1 MVISSSGAALIT
13 GASSGI
19 GYEFARLCAADKR
32 SLIVTARNAESLKQL
47 AAESRE
53 AHGVGVDVIPADLAT
68 NAGAKDLVGELER
81 RNITVDIL
89 INNAGF
95 GTHGKF
101 WENDVEQEQALL
113 HVNVVSLMLLTRLL
127 LPGMVARGRGRIL
140 NVASTAAF
148 VPGPL
153 MANYYASKAYV
164 LSLSESLSSELR
176 GTGVTVTALCPGPT
190 ATAFQSRAGVKP
202 SKLAD
207 VAGMS
212 AADVARVGYDAMM
225 AGKRVAIPGVKNR
238 LLVGLSRFAPRV
250 ALLGFV
256 RKLNESR

>member
-1 MVISSSGAALIT
+1 MGQPNATLIT

-19 GYEFARLCAADKR
+19 GLELARLLARQKHR
-32 SLIVTARNAESLKQL
+32 LIITARSISALNGLAEEIRLL
-47 AAESRE
+47 GIE
-53 AHGVGVDVIPADLAT
+53 VDVISADLAT
-68 NAGAKDLVGELER
+68 DVGAKELVAELER
-81 RNITVDIL
+81 RNITIDII

-95 GTHGKF
+95 GTHGKL
-101 WENDVEQEQALL
+101 WENDVDQEQSLL
-113 HVNVVSLMLLTRLL
+113 HVNVVSLMLLTQLL
-127 LPGMVARGRGRIL
+127 LPGMVARGSGRIL

-164 LSLSESLSSELR
+164 LSLSEALASELK

-202 SKLAD
+202 SKLAN

-212 AADVARVGYDAMM
+212 AAAVARVGYDAMM
-225 AGKRVAIPGVKNR
+225 AGKRVAIPGVKNQF
-238 LLVGLSRFAPRV
+238 LVRLSRFAPRV
-250 ALLGFV
+250 ALLSFV